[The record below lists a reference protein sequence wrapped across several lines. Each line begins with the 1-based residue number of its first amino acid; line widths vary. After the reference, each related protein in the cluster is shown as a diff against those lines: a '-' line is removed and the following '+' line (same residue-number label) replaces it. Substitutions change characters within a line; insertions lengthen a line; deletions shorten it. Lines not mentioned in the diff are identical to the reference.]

1 MVQAF
6 LKKWWFESDFKAP
19 NLPLSLT
26 VWYPIF
32 FIKDFELS
40 YTKIKL
46 YTLCEFIDTYNVNIH
61 FQQCSESVQ
70 NLFRIFR
77 NVQNLF
83 KIFSNFQNFQNLFRI
98 FSNVQNLFR
107 IFSNVQNLFRIFSE
121 FLVIFRIFRHFSE
134 YLAYKLVYS
143 ESLDF
148 VVYRCPQLSEVYFL
162 RKPSTIR
169 VTQLLHLEFYNYR

>member
-1 MVQAF
+1 MF
-6 LKKWWFESDFKAP
+6 R
-19 NLPLSLT
+19 
-26 VWYPIF
+26 I
-32 FIKDFELS
+32 
-40 YTKIKL
+40 
-46 YTLCEFIDTYNVNIH
+46 
-61 FQQCSESVQ
+61 CSESVQ
-70 NLFRIFR
+70 NFQECSES
-77 NVQNLF
+77 VQNF
-83 KIFSNFQNFQNLFRI
+83 QQFSEFSESVQNLFRI

-107 IFSNVQNLFRIFSE
+107 IFSNVQNLFRICSE

-143 ESLDF
+143 GSLDF